1 MRREEER
8 SERKWLSE
16 LSRIFFRKCASQGK
30 IGENCTRDG
39 SQLLCN
45 IVIILNNL

>member
-16 LSRIFFRKCASQGK
+16 LIAVYFRKRVSQGK

-39 SQLLCN
+39 SQLLRN
-45 IVIILNNL
+45 IVVILGNL